1 MLRGEQGAVLEGE
14 LGAGVRIDKPM
25 YDIMCVCV
33 CEAVDGVH
41 RVWLQ
46 LCRKAFLRVVFSR
59 QLNTIAMRDCV
70 YR

>member
-25 YDIMCVCV
+25 YDIMCVC
-33 CEAVDGVH
+33 ASVDGVH

-46 LCRKAFLRVVFSR
+46 LCRKTLLRVVFNR
-59 QLNTIAMRDCV
+59 QLNTIAMQHCV